1 MGLVARFGILRSL
14 SAIAIASAIVGAW
27 ALAAPL
33 SAGASGGA
41 PISPPSVTTGSRYLA
56 LGDSVTFGY
65 EESAVVPHPNYKD
78 ASSFLGYPEILGR
91 ELHLTV
97 ANLAC
102 PGETSSSLINPKA
115 RSNGCE
121 NAPGAPH
128 TGYRTLFPLHV
139 HYKGSQLAYG
149 LHYLHLHP
157 NVSLVSLMIGANDGF
172 LCLETTR
179 HHCSTKSELGGLK
192 RKIGHNVRHILG
204 AIRNKAHYQGQ
215 LAIINYYAPSP
226 AQAGFAKLLNKVVD
240 KAAKPFRVR
249 VADGYGAFAVADKHS
264 DGNAC
269 TAGLVT
275 QLGAPGKCGIHP
287 SYAGQALLAESL
299 LKVIRVG

>member
-1 MGLVARFGILRSL
+1 MGLVRRFGILRSL
-14 SAIAIASAIVGAW
+14 GAIAVASMSVGAW
-27 ALAAPL
+27 LLAAPL
-33 SAGASGGA
+33 PAGASGGA
-41 PISPPSVTTGSRYLA
+41 PITPSSVSTGSRYLA

-65 EESAVVPHPNYKD
+65 EEGAVVPHPNYKD

-115 RSNGCE
+115 QSNGCE

-128 TGYRTLFPLHV
+128 TGYRTLYPLHV

-149 LHYLHLHP
+149 LHYLHIHP

-172 LCLETTR
+172 LCLDTTK
-179 HHCSTKSELGGLK
+179 HHCSTAAELDAFK
-192 RKIGHNVRHILG
+192 DKVAHNVRHILG
-204 AIRNKAHYQGQ
+204 AIRHKAHYQGQ

-226 AQAGFAKLLNKVVD
+226 ADAGFALLLNKVVD
-240 KAAKPFRVR
+240 KAARPFHVR

-264 DGNAC
+264 AGNAC

-275 QLGAPGKCGIHP
+275 QLGQPGKCGIHP

-299 LKVIRVG
+299 LKVIRIG